1 MRALLLLATLLAW
14 LAAPLAQAQPAP
26 RRPVALSVE
35 GVFGNETTLGDGF
48 DAISVQATN
57 QTTATLRGHV
67 QITVV
72 QYQQP
77 EQVTRMP
84 LDLPAGEARR
94 AVVTVF
100 CPDSASIRAS
110 YVADGGS
117 VLAEASMSATYGQS
131 ARGLVVLAD
140 PPRLRGALLDM
151 TTNVRAPNWGY
162 AGGGMSA
169 SGVPLGI
176 VGFDARTGDAIAPT
190 SALGWSGIGVVAA
203 SIPAL
208 TRLSDEQRDALEGW
222 IHAGGRV
229 VLFPRTDADL
239 SAPFVHAHFPELA
252 RGTRLER
259 VDGQPPI
266 AELTCGA
273 AQRDHFGCIA
283 RAGFGAVYVAD
294 FDGAAPPYVELPT
307 TRALV
312 QSVVDQASGGLDPDM
327 PALAFGRHVDE
338 TADNYGYY
346 GSATRMSFGR
356 LRAALDPNEG
366 YRPALALVGVLL
378 FFYVLAIGPLNFW
391 LVGRRKTPTLA
402 LATTPAIAFACALLM
417 FLVGY
422 VGKGVLMRY
431 RRVEIVETV
440 SGDHVGLARRYTGFY
455 FTRPTS
461 MDVVSPEHGS
471 IGRILGGSGGVLYQG
486 DTSTTL
492 RSASGGLWETIFTR
506 EEHVID
512 LSEGV
517 SFVVDERRLA
527 SVVNRTGRPLRHAF
541 VVDAQGRV
549 YVVGD
554 VASGSTVDI
563 PRDSALYLPPNG
575 YYDVSS
581 SDVAALRDALG
592 LGPGEEA
599 YALGLQRL
607 LATFPSGNVPVLY
620 ALTDPDPEP
629 AATPAFT
636 SERDLRILRVVA
648 EMPSSPLYLPTGNIV
663 ELDDA
668 AEPTPA
674 APADPMGSAL
684 QQFFGGGG
692 TR

>member
-1 MRALLLLATLLAW
+1 MRALVPLLLLLAW
-14 LAAPLAQAQPAP
+14 LAPPIAAAQAP
-26 RRPVALSVE
+26 RRPVALTVE

-48 DAISVQATN
+48 DALSVQATN
-57 QTTATLRGHV
+57 QTTATLRGYV
-67 QITVV
+67 EISVV

-77 EQVTRMP
+77 EQTTRIP
-84 LDLPAGEARR
+84 LDIPASEARR
-94 AVVTVF
+94 VVATVF
-100 CPDSASIRAS
+100 CPDSASIRAR
-110 YVADGGS
+110 YVVDGGGT
-117 VLAEASMSATYGQS
+117 LAEASMNATYGQS

-151 TTNVRAPNWGY
+151 TTNVRAPSWGY

-190 SALGWSGIGVVAA
+190 SALGWSGVGVVAA

-208 TRLSDEQRDALEGW
+208 ARLGDEQRDALEGW
-222 IHAGGRV
+222 VHAGGRI

-239 SAPFVHAHFPELA
+239 SAPFVHDHFPDLH
-252 RGTRLER
+252 RGTTLER
-259 VDGQPPI
+259 VDGQPAI
-266 AELTCGA
+266 AELECGDA
-273 AQRDHFGCIA
+273 VRDRFGCIA

-312 QSVVDQASGGLDPDM
+312 QSVVDQANGGLDPIGS
-327 PALAFGRHVDE
+327 ALTFGRHLDE
-338 TADNYGYY
+338 VSDVTGYY
-346 GSATRMSFGR
+346 GSQTRMSFGR

-402 LATTPAIAFACALLM
+402 LATTPAIAFACAVLM

-431 RRVEIVETV
+431 RRVEIVEAV
-440 SGDHVGLARRYTGFY
+440 AGDHVGLARRYTGFY

-461 MDVVSPEHGS
+461 MDVASAEHGS
-471 IGRILGGSGGVLYQG
+471 IGRILGGSGGLLQQG
-486 DTSTTL
+486 DTTTTL
-492 RSASGGLWETIFTR
+492 RSVSGGLWETVFTR
-506 EEHVID
+506 EEHVVD

-517 SFVVDERRLA
+517 SFVVDDRRLA
-527 SVVNRTGRPLRHAF
+527 SVVNRSGRPLRHAF

-554 VASGSTVDI
+554 VAANSTVDI

-575 YYDVSS
+575 YYDVTS
-581 SDVAALRDALG
+581 SDVVTLRDALG
-592 LGPGEEA
+592 LAPGEEA

-607 LATFPSGNVPVLY
+607 IGTFPSGNVPVLY
-620 ALTDPDPEP
+620 ALTDPDGPP
-629 AATPAFT
+629 PATPTFT
-636 SERDLRILRVVA
+636 SERDLRILRVV
-648 EMPSSPLYLPTGNIV
+648 PSLPPTQLYLPTGSIV
-663 ELDDA
+663 EIDDA
-668 AEPTPA
+668 PD
-674 APADPMGSAL
+674 APATPTDPMGSAL

-692 TR
+692 PR